1 MPVINLRQ
9 LQAAKSVIFA
19 ESTYALKRAQKISL
33 RYMTFYSVKKIAV
46 QLLCASTIVAAVQ
59 QKMSAQTTTAP
70 APTNKVIITNG
81 PEVEARKSSLDG
93 LAGHDETGY
102 YIVRRQK
109 KTLFLERLGTNMDI
123 TKSVKIEPKLKYKDM
138 RATFMRCR
146 MFNGNLF
153 MFWQAADTRGMAL
166 INLVQQ
172 INKQTLMPEGTIREL
187 NKITFPGRR
196 SMNRAMA
203 YGSFSQ
209 VIVSEDE
216 TKVMMVRPEEREDEA
231 LPTSYEQMIVE
242 VYDDQ
247 LNKLWEKNITIPR
260 PRNTFSIQ
268 NIRIEDDGTIYIRG
282 METQERSEARQSR
295 RSGKPDYNYYIY
307 RLAENGADLTEIP
320 LTLEGKFITDVTA
333 STTSNGDIVLA
344 GFYSEKGTFSIKGVF
359 YQRISGKT
367 EEVLVRKIT
376 EFDKAFITQYASE
389 REVKRMEKRERR
401 GDEPELFEF
410 DMDNFLLRED
420 GGGTLVAEQY
430 YLYIETQT
438 FTGANGQTTTRTIFH
453 YYYNDILVLN
463 FNAAGDLVWK
473 CKIPKRQHTTNDG
486 GYYSS
491 YALMIQG
498 DKLFF
503 IYNDNP
509 KNLTLQENEAPAD
522 FYRNRRELAVVIA
535 EVTADGKLTRELLL
549 TTERGEVI
557 VRPKVC
563 EQTAANEMVLYSERT
578 SVFQFSRV
586 VFKTE

>member
-1 MPVINLRQ
+1 
-9 LQAAKSVIFA
+9 
-19 ESTYALKRAQKISL
+19 
-33 RYMTFYSVKKIAV
+33 
-46 QLLCASTIVAAVQ
+46 
-59 QKMSAQTTTAP
+59 
-70 APTNKVIITNG
+70 
-81 PEVEARKSSLDG
+81 
-93 LAGHDETGY
+93 
-102 YIVRRQK
+102 
-109 KTLFLERLGTNMDI
+109 
-123 TKSVKIEPKLKYKDM
+123 M

-153 MFWQAADTRGMAL
+153 MFWQAADSRGMAL

-172 INKQTLMPEGTIREL
+172 VNKQTLMPEGAIREL

-196 SMNRAMA
+196 SMNRTMA
-203 YGSFSQ
+203 YGSFWQ

-216 TKVMMVRPEEREDEA
+216 TKVMMMRPKEREEAA
-231 LPTSYEQMIVE
+231 LPTSYEEIIVE

-247 LNKLWEKNITIPR
+247 LKKLWEKNITFPR

-268 NIRIEDDGTIYIRG
+268 NKRIEDDGTIYIRG
-282 METQERSEARQSR
+282 IEIQARSEARQSR
-295 RSGKPDYNYYIY
+295 RSGKPDYQYYIY

-320 LTLEGKFITDVTA
+320 LTLEDKFITDVTA

-359 YQRISGKT
+359 YQRINGQT
-367 EEVLVRKIT
+367 EEVLIRKIT

-389 REVKRMEKRERR
+389 RDLRQMEKRERR

-430 YLYIETQT
+430 FVYIEPQT
-438 FTGANGQTTTRTIFH
+438 SIGPNGQIITSTIDH
-453 YYYNDILVLN
+453 YFYNDILVLN
-463 FNAAGDLVWK
+463 FNAVGDLVWK
-473 CKIPKRQHTTNDG
+473 CKIPKRQHTTNDN

-509 KNLTLQENEAPAD
+509 YNLTLEENEAPIN
-522 FYRNRRELAVVIA
+522 FYSNRRELAVVIA
-535 EVTADGKLTRELLL
+535 EVTVDGKLTRELLL

-563 EQTAANEMVLYSERT
+563 EQTGANEMVLYSERT